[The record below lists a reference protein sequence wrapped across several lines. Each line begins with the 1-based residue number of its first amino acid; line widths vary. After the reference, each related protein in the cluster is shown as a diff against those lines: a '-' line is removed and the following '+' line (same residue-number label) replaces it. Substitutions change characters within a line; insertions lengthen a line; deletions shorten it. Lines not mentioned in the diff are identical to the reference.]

1 MSRIKKIFVIACLI
15 ILTLITFSGC
25 TDTNVNDSGEKFS
38 FVSLNGGS
46 INITQYRG
54 KIVILDLFGV
64 DCTWC
69 VPQIYALEEIRNT
82 YSKNDLVIITISV
95 WGDSS
100 QKVQNLIEAYR
111 CESPCDMEDEF
122 SYLYAYIQ
130 RNAYNFRRIKAIF
143 GKEAGLDLD
152 WTFGLDDAQGTIAKK
167 YTDRGSVPKMHI
179 LDENGNIYYS
189 FTGYTEYSVIAS
201 KLDEII

>member
-1 MSRIKKIFVIACLI
+1 VSKIKKILAIFCLTILFVLA
-15 ILTLITFSGC
+15 FSGC
-25 TDTNVNDSGEKFS
+25 TNTNVNDSGEKFT
-38 FVSLNGGS
+38 FLSLQGDE

-64 DCTWC
+64 GCTWC
-69 VPQIYALEEIRNT
+69 VPQTFALEEIRNT
-82 YSKNDLVIITISV
+82 YSKDDLVIITIGV

-100 QKVQNLIEAYR
+100 QRIQDLIEAYR

-122 SYLYAYIQ
+122 SYLVVYLQGNY
-130 RNAYNFRRIKAIF
+130 YNLRQLKAIF
-143 GKEAGLDLD
+143 GMADGLDLD
-152 WTFGLDDAQGTIAKK
+152 WTFGLDDAQGTVSKK

-189 FTGYTEYSVIAS
+189 FDGYTAYSVIAS